1 MLVGL
6 LHIQIEGNLM
16 LEREEGAVAAAAT
29 ATAAADFVA
38 MVQPLRG

>member
-6 LHIQIEGNLM
+6 LHIQIEGNSM
-16 LEREEGAVAAAAT
+16 LEREEGAVAAT